1 MPIIR
6 VSANEHFSLAL
17 IRLALQDMDTTRII
31 FEIICCTLCHSN
43 LAMVDLCWITI
54 HSGLPALLGLLEIY
68 SQNAR
73 HRFILDLQTQ
83 TYGIRDQQAKD
94 HQGHVIRAAACPS
107 TSRAT
112 RSEHGVASK
121 KSLLH

>member
-1 MPIIR
+1 MLVR
-6 VSANEHFSLAL
+6 VSANEHSSLAL

-43 LAMVDLCWITI
+43 LAVVDLCWITI
-54 HSGLPALLGLLEIY
+54 HSGLPVLPGLLEIY
-68 SQNAR
+68 PQNAR
-73 HRFILDLQTQ
+73 HGFILDLQIQ

-94 HQGHVIRAAACPS
+94 HDQGHVIRAAASPS
-107 TSRAT
+107 TSRVT
-112 RSEHGVASK
+112 SREHGVASK